1 MDQHYVSSGQEG
13 HSPASFGSVH
23 LTSVGIW
30 GNKKRVWELRL
41 GPREY
46 KSPVKEKSNGERE
59 KKKSSKDDKEKKEKK
74 DKDKDE
80 KKEKKHKDKDKVKYK
95 VY

>member
-1 MDQHYVSSGQEG
+1 MVLG
-13 HSPASFGSVH
+13 
-23 LTSVGIW
+23 
-30 GNKKRVWELRL
+30 L

-46 KSPVKEKSNGERE
+46 KSPVKEKSNGEKE

-80 KKEKKHKDKDKVKYK
+80 KKEKKHKDKDKVRHTECLKKLLGRKPPCQMEVGYR
-95 VY
+95 